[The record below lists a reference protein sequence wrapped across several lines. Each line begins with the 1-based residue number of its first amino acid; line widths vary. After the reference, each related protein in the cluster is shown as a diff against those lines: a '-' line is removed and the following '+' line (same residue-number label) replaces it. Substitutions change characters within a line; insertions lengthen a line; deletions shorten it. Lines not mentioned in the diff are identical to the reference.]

1 MILLKTQQ
9 EFQSLYA
16 QHSPSVQRFLLSMV
30 GGNPQTAQELTQD
43 AFLKAWKSL
52 PSFAFKSSLKTWVF
66 SVALNTARDWLRSH
80 ANTSLITE
88 EEIQGEEQ
96 SDKLTTRAMIL
107 KLKEESRVMIILHYY
122 EEMKIS
128 EIAEVTKIPQGT
140 VKSRLFTAK
149 QELKDLLIE
158 QGFEL

>member
-1 MILLKTQQ
+1 MILIKTQQ

-30 GGNPQTAQELTQD
+30 GGNTQTAQELTQD

>member
-1 MILLKTQQ
+1 MIFLKTQQ

-30 GGNPQTAQELTQD
+30 GGNTQTAQELTQD

-52 PSFAFKSSLKTWVF
+52 PTFAFKSSLKTWVF

-80 ANTSLITE
+80 ANTPLLNE
-88 EEIQGEEQ
+88 EETQGEEQ
-96 SDKLTTRAMIL
+96 SDILTTRAMIL

-149 QELKDLLIE
+149 QELKDLLIK